1 MKLVDQNM
9 LEAALIVI
17 ENLWILKP
25 EFVGAKQ
32 NLAKVDHAAAV
43 AGDFVGAID
52 AQHCLGVIIA
62 KVVDIAGTQ
71 AFVFLAIDIPLALLS
86 GPAFVVDLK
95 LAVYSLN

>member
-1 MKLVDQNM
+1 M

-17 ENLWILKP
+17 ENLRILKP
-25 EFVGAKQ
+25 ELVGAQQ